1 MSTNTLSLV
10 VPNPDARYR
19 LVCFPHAG
27 GSAAFFRDWGAQLS
41 DAEVYGVCYP
51 GRGARIDEDPPAD
64 LRRLAAEIAAEI
76 TAVADRPVVL
86 FGHSMGA
93 AVALETAA
101 CLEAAGVPVAHL
113 FASGSRNAP
122 VPDPSVFAAAADDDA
137 DPAKVIEHLV
147 AMGGTDPAMAA
158 DPLFQELVLPYIL
171 ADGRMFR
178 SYAGSFTA
186 GPMLRCPVTTIVGDH
201 DDDADLRP
209 WPELTGGPCRE
220 IVVPG
225 DHFYLVGQ
233 PPYALLRDCLDA
245 ASAVTTTVNST
256 VTTIQGER

>member
-1 MSTNTLSLV
+1 MSTNILQCM
-10 VPNPDARYR
+10 VPNQDARYL

-27 GSAAFFRDWGAQLS
+27 GSAAFFRDWGADLS
-41 DAEVYGVCYP
+41 DAEMYGVCYP
-51 GRGARIDEDPPAD
+51 GRGERIDEDPPTD
-64 LRRLAAEIAAEI
+64 LRLLAAEIAGAITEI
-76 TAVADRPVVL
+76 TDRPVVL

-101 CLEAAGVPVAHL
+101 CLEAAGVSVTHL

-122 VPDPSVFAAAADDDA
+122 VPAPSVFADAAAADA

-178 SYAGSFTA
+178 SYAGSFVA
-186 GPMLRCPVTTIVGDH
+186 EPMLRCPVTTVVGDH

-209 WPELTGGPCRE
+209 WPTLTGGPFRE
-220 IVVPG
+220 ITVPG

-233 PPYALLRDCLDA
+233 PPFAVLRDCLDTTTDP
-245 ASAVTTTVNST
+245 VTTM
-256 VTTIQGER
+256 GER